1 MLAYD
6 VADVA
11 RGYAAIAGYDPEDV
25 GSIDHPVANF
35 LPTLRDGIKG
45 VRIGIPRTFYYED
58 LQPGIGERV
67 MDAARVLEDLGAE
80 LVDMNLE
87 GAEEARVATMAVLL
101 ATDMAD
107 LHRDEVAQHADK
119 IGAEVLRRLRLG
131 EQVTGM
137 DYAHALRIQVRWK
150 HQMKSVFQNVDL
162 VLVPTCPVVAPLI
175 TNAADMV
182 KTTHNI
188 SRNNTALGYAG
199 LPCLTVPCG
208 FNSEGLP
215 IGMQLV
221 ATWFNEPLVF
231 RAGVA
236 YQSRTEFHR
245 MRPNL

>member
-1 MLAYD
+1 
-6 VADVA
+6 
-11 RGYAAIAGYDPEDV
+11 
-25 GSIDHPVANF
+25 
-35 LPTLRDGIKG
+35 
-45 VRIGIPRTFYYED
+45 
-58 LQPGIGERV
+58 
-67 MDAARVLEDLGAE
+67 MDAARVLEGLGAK

-87 GAEEARVATMAVLL
+87 GAEEARVATMTVLL

-131 EQVTGM
+131 EQVIGI
-137 DYAHALRIQVRWK
+137 DYARALRIQVRWK

-221 ATWFNEPLVF
+221 ATWFNEPLAF

-245 MRPNL
+245 MRPKLSG